1 MCNCRRV
8 GLPAPLNYDQGKME
22 EEMGDDELLN
32 LVGGDDSKKKKHTWE
47 SVAKERIS
55 KINDNEDQ
63 KRAFDRIM
71 NAVHSK
77 QGDRL
82 FFLEGPGGCGKTFIY
97 NTLIAQLRHE
107 KRSVI
112 ACASTGIAALLLMG
126 GSTAHRAFR
135 IPEDVNREMPS
146 RYAWE
151 KDDAKR
157 IRNAEVLI
165 IDEVSMLHR
174 DVLDFIDRTLQDLQ
188 PRDEEKLP
196 FGGKVVLL
204 GGDWKQLLPV
214 VPGIDNLNS
223 DLKFVFLI
231 SKYFQENR
239 LGSRYLL
246 A

>member
-1 MCNCRRV
+1 
-8 GLPAPLNYDQGKME
+8 
-22 EEMGDDELLN
+22 
-32 LVGGDDSKKKKHTWE
+32 
-47 SVAKERIS
+47 
-55 KINDNEDQ
+55 
-63 KRAFDRIM
+63 
-71 NAVHSK
+71 
-77 QGDRL
+77 
-82 FFLEGPGGCGKTFIY
+82 
-97 NTLIAQLRHE
+97 
-107 KRSVI
+107 
-112 ACASTGIAALLLMG
+112 
-126 GSTAHRAFR
+126 
-135 IPEDVNREMPS
+135 MPP

-151 KDDAKR
+151 KDDEKR

-214 VPGIDNLNS
+214 VQGIDNLNS